1 MDCEKFDRIV
11 LDLLYE
17 ELDELTSAAA
27 KRHVEHCSRC
37 RGIAAGLRATR
48 EVGVLPLEEAP
59 PGLETRILEAEH
71 QANAVLPLRKRV
83 GRGISL
89 LASYAMRPQLAM
101 AALLLL
107 MIGSSLLLLRAR
119 PGARESVQ
127 VTERGIPE
135 SEGDPVAIVPAP
147 ARAEAPAAALA
158 HGAPREE
165 KASAHREK
173 SKTPRDDARDEPADG
188 LAQAAPAAAAP
199 ASDAGTLA
207 DESDASAGDYEQ
219 AMAAYRAGRYAEA
232 GRRFDAIAAAG
243 GAKAAS
249 AALYA
254 ARSTRNSSGCGA
266 AAARF
271 DDVAARYRGSSIGN
285 DATWQAADCYRSMGQ
300 IDRAR
305 RNYQLLLAVA
315 SYADRAHRA
324 LDALDGRSAG
334 AVAARAAE
342 ARPKAAAAAPAK
354 PAAKSAPAPNATTDT
369 PAPTE
374 PGQ

>member
-11 LDLLYE
+11 LDLLYD

-37 RGIAAGLRATR
+37 RNIMVGLRATR

-59 PGLETRILEAEH
+59 PGLETRILEAER

-83 GRGISL
+83 GRAISL
-89 LASYAMRPQLAM
+89 AASYAMRPQLAM

-147 ARAEAPAAALA
+147 AGAEAPAAAPA
-158 HGAPREE
+158 HGVLREE
-165 KASAHREK
+165 KSAHHEK
-173 SKTPRDDARDEPADG
+173 AKATRDRDEPADD
-188 LAQAAPAAAAP
+188 LVAQSAPAASAA
-199 ASDAGTLA
+199 AADAAVLA
-207 DESDASAGDYEQ
+207 DKDATDGGADDYGR

-243 GAKAAS
+243 GEKAAS

-254 ARSTRNSSGCGA
+254 ARATRNSSGCGA

-271 DDVAARYRGSSIGN
+271 DEVGARYRGSSIGN

-300 IDRAR
+300 TERAR
-305 RNYQLLLAVA
+305 RNYQLLLAAA
-315 SYADRAHRA
+315 SYADRAQRA
-324 LDALDGRSAG
+324 LADLDGRSAG

-342 ARPKAAAAAPAK
+342 ARPKAAAPAAKAVAK
-354 PAAKSAPAPNATTDT
+354 PAPPPPNATDVPQADE
-369 PAPTE
+369 PAK
-374 PGQ
+374 